1 MPVKFKTL
9 SARLKRLLESKRIT
23 TELRDEKGQES
34 MTQSVLEQMGVQ
46 IDETARKASRA
57 ASAVADVLEDG
68 GEAARRVAKHGSH
81 AAAELLDDT
90 RKRVQKH
97 PLETVAAAFAAGIA
111 AGAAITR
118 MVRRRPPCNKADA
131 REKVQ

>member
-1 MPVKFKTL
+1 M
-9 SARLKRLLESKRIT
+9 A
-23 TELRDEKGQES
+23 
-34 MTQSVLEQMGVQ
+34 QSVLEQMGVQ

>member
-9 SARLKRLLESKRIT
+9 SARLKRLQAHKRINI
-23 TELRDEKGQES
+23 EPVDQRGQQI
-34 MTQSVLEQMGVQ
+34 MAQSVLEQMGVQ